1 MRVVTTMTPAAV
13 STLLTNPCTP
23 WFQAA
28 FSASCFLVTSA
39 CLMAMMR
46 AACGVA
52 PVALGSSVTSTRSP
66 TARLLKSRGSALVRS
81 FSPGAMRL
89 RIAVGGNLDLVHIAG
104 VGFNRQRVAIDG
116 GNAAEIAH
124 HLRACGGRRCQQQ
137 CGQGNNSKYGH
148 ATRLAFNSHKLSCST
163 DLGALVSASP
173 GRLALPP
180 HFLDEPRRQK
190 VETRS
195 HHLNSILSFGESY
208 RLGAGSSRY
217 NLPVNPALATAHDAY
232 LLACVA
238 GAVALLL
245 LLVGRLRLHAALGL
259 SVAAMALG
267 AAAGIPLEKVPLAFT
282 AGAGEMMGRIA
293 IILGMG
299 AILGQLLASSGAAT
313 ALGRLLVEGCGTRG
327 MPWALLALGILVGI
341 PVFFEVGLVLLMPIV
356 VDAARRSGRPPMLVG
371 LPVLAGLSAM
381 HCLLPPHPAALLAAA
396 EYHAALAPVMLWG
409 LVVGVIAATLGG
421 PVLYAVLIRLWERP
435 GSYLRSA
442 LPDDAVFGARAER
455 RPQSAKRRQRRHVAC
470 ADGGADRTGPC
481 GSASGSAGDPA
492 ACGADSGRRLGR
504 RRHRQGNSAQPVSC
518 ISPVFPMWRWWW
530 PRWSLWPRWA
540 AGCRSPR
547 TAVAGGLRRMTIDSF
562 APIASPLVILA
573 AAGGLSG
580 VLRASGAAQ
589 AAVTFAMGAHM
600 PPLLLAW
607 ALAAAVRVSMGSA
620 TVAMA
625 VAAGILAPMAG
636 TMGVRPELLVLA
648 TGSGSILL
656 SHVNDSGFWLIGSL
670 FKIDVK
676 ATLATWSVL
685 ETVLSLAGLAG
696 TLLLSVVLK

>member
-1 MRVVTTMTPAAV
+1 MNGEN
-13 STLLTNPCTP
+13 S
-23 WFQAA
+23 
-28 FSASCFLVTSA
+28 
-39 CLMAMMR
+39 
-46 AACGVA
+46 GY
-52 PVALGSSVTSTRSP
+52 
-66 TARLLKSRGSALVRS
+66 
-81 FSPGAMRL
+81 
-89 RIAVGGNLDLVHIAG
+89 
-104 VGFNRQRVAIDG
+104 NR
-116 GNAAEIAH
+116 
-124 HLRACGGRRCQQQ
+124 
-137 CGQGNNSKYGH
+137 
-148 ATRLAFNSHKLSCST
+148 
-163 DLGALVSASP
+163 
-173 GRLALPP
+173 
-180 HFLDEPRRQK
+180 
-190 VETRS
+190 
-195 HHLNSILSFGESY
+195 
-208 RLGAGSSRY
+208 
-217 NLPVNPALATAHDAY
+217 PVNPALATAHDAY

-238 GAVALLL
+238 GTVALLL

-259 SVAAMALG
+259 SVAALVLG

-282 AGAGEMMGRIA
+282 AGAGEMMGHIA

-356 VDAARRSGRPPMLVG
+356 VDAARRCGRPPMLVG

-381 HCLLPPHPAALLAAA
+381 HCLLPPHPAALMAAA

-409 LVVGVIAATLGG
+409 LVVGIIAAILGG
-421 PVLYAVLIRLWERP
+421 PMLFAILIRMWERQ
-435 GSYLRSA
+435 GSFLRGA
-442 LPDDAVFGARAER
+442 LPDDAAFGATAAETA
-455 RPQSAKRRQRRHVAC
+455 PTAGPELAGDGGSTSAAKREDLAAPAPAGALLALLAILLPVALILAGGW
-470 ADGGADRTGPC
+470 ADAVTAKGTLPNRLLHL
-481 GSASGSAGDPA
+481 AGFPDVAMVVA
-492 ACGADSGRRLGR
+492 ALVALATLGR
-504 RRHRQGNSAQPVSC
+504 KVQEPTY
-518 ISPVFPMWRWWW
+518 
-530 PRWSLWPRWA
+530 
-540 AGCRSPR
+540 RSP
-547 TAVAGGLRRMTIDSF
+547 GGLRRLTIDAF
-562 APIASPLVILA
+562 TPIASPLVILA

-648 TGSGSILL
+648 TGAGSILL

-676 ATLATWSVL
+676 STLATWSVL
-685 ETVLSLAGLAG
+685 ETVLSLTGLAG

>member
-1 MRVVTTMTPAAV
+1 M
-13 STLLTNPCTP
+13 
-23 WFQAA
+23 
-28 FSASCFLVTSA
+28 
-39 CLMAMMR
+39 
-46 AACGVA
+46 
-52 PVALGSSVTSTRSP
+52 
-66 TARLLKSRGSALVRS
+66 
-81 FSPGAMRL
+81 
-89 RIAVGGNLDLVHIAG
+89 
-104 VGFNRQRVAIDG
+104 
-116 GNAAEIAH
+116 
-124 HLRACGGRRCQQQ
+124 
-137 CGQGNNSKYGH
+137 
-148 ATRLAFNSHKLSCST
+148 
-163 DLGALVSASP
+163 
-173 GRLALPP
+173 
-180 HFLDEPRRQK
+180 
-190 VETRS
+190 
-195 HHLNSILSFGESY
+195 
-208 RLGAGSSRY
+208 GAGRSRY
-217 NLPVNPALATAHDAY
+217 NLPVNPALGTAHDAY

-259 SVAAMALG
+259 SVAAIALG
-267 AAAGIPLEKVPLAFT
+267 AAAGLPLEKVPLAFT

-327 MPWALLALGILVGI
+327 LPWALLALGILVGI

-371 LPVLAGLSAM
+371 LPVLARLSAM

-421 PVLYAVLIRLWERP
+421 PLLYAVLLRLWERP

-442 LPDDAVFGARAER
+442 LPDDAVFGATGAVE
-455 RPQSAKRRQRRHVAC
+455 SAKGDNAVASP
-470 ADGGADRTGPC
+470 AQTEGQTTPAPAGALLALLVIVLPVALILAGGWANAVTAQGTLLNHLLHL
-481 GSASGSAGDPA
+481 AGFPDVAMVA
-492 ACGADSGRRLGR
+492 AALVALATLGR
-504 RRHRQGNSAQPVSC
+504 RVQEPAYR
-518 ISPVFPMWRWWW
+518 
-530 PRWSLWPRWA
+530 
-540 AGCRSPR
+540 
-547 TAVAGGLRRMTIDSF
+547 VAGGLRRMCIDSF

-589 AAVTFAMGAHM
+589 AAVTFAMSAHM

-620 TVAMA
+620 TVALA
-625 VAAGILAPMAG
+625 VASGILAPMAG

-696 TLLLSVVLK
+696 TLLLSTVLK

>member
-1 MRVVTTMTPAAV
+1 
-13 STLLTNPCTP
+13 
-23 WFQAA
+23 
-28 FSASCFLVTSA
+28 
-39 CLMAMMR
+39 
-46 AACGVA
+46 
-52 PVALGSSVTSTRSP
+52 
-66 TARLLKSRGSALVRS
+66 
-81 FSPGAMRL
+81 
-89 RIAVGGNLDLVHIAG
+89 
-104 VGFNRQRVAIDG
+104 
-116 GNAAEIAH
+116 
-124 HLRACGGRRCQQQ
+124 
-137 CGQGNNSKYGH
+137 
-148 ATRLAFNSHKLSCST
+148 
-163 DLGALVSASP
+163 
-173 GRLALPP
+173 
-180 HFLDEPRRQK
+180 
-190 VETRS
+190 
-195 HHLNSILSFGESY
+195 
-208 RLGAGSSRY
+208 LGAGNNRY
-217 NLPVNPALATAHDAY
+217 NLPVNPALTTAHDAY

-238 GAVALLL
+238 GAVVVLL

-259 SVAAMALG
+259 SVAALALG
-267 AAAGIPLEKVPLAFT
+267 AAAGLPLEKVPLAFT

-299 AILGQLLASSGAAT
+299 AILGQLLSSSGAAA

-327 MPWALLALGILVGI
+327 LPWALLALGILVGI

-409 LVVGVIAATLGG
+409 LVVGVIAAILSG
-421 PVLYAVLIRLWERP
+421 PVLYAVMLRLWEKP

-442 LPDDAVFGARAER
+442 LPQDAVFGPMAAVETAGEECANTQQAQLEGQAI
-455 RPQSAKRRQRRHVAC
+455 PAPAGAFFALLVILLPVALILAGGW
-470 ADGGADRTGPC
+470 ADAV
-481 GSASGSAGDPA
+481 A
-492 ACGADSGRRLGR
+492 AQGTLLNRLLHLVGFPDVAMVVAALVALATLGR
-504 RRHRQGNSAQPVSC
+504 RVQEPAYRVP
-518 ISPVFPMWRWWW
+518 
-530 PRWSLWPRWA
+530 
-540 AGCRSPR
+540 
-547 TAVAGGLRRMTIDSF
+547 GGLRRLTIDSF

-580 VLRASGAAQ
+580 VLRATGAAQ
-589 AAVTFAMGAHM
+589 AAVTFAMNAHL

-607 ALAAAVRVSMGSA
+607 ALAAAIRVSMGSA
-620 TVAMA
+620 TVALA
-625 VAAGILAPMAG
+625 VTSGILAPMAG

-696 TLLLSVVLK
+696 TLLLALVLK